1 MVQISESMKR
11 QRSIIL
17 SKLKMLFVMKFT
29 VKYDSSKSN
38 SLEYP
43 NTNPQSNNTKDVKHP
58 KRSTIISKTATLIQT
73 TKKSATKKLHKLRK
87 KTKRKKEPINLN

>member
-11 QRSIIL
+11 QRSLIL

-29 VKYDSSKSN
+29 VKYDPSKSN

-43 NTNPQSNNTKDVKHP
+43 NTNPQSNNTKN
-58 KRSTIISKTATLIQT
+58 I
-73 TKKSATKKLHKLRK
+73 
-87 KTKRKKEPINLN
+87 

>member
-11 QRSIIL
+11 QRSLIL
-17 SKLKMLFVMKFT
+17 SKLKMLFIMKFT

-43 NTNPQSNNTKDVKHP
+43 NTNPQSNNTKDAKHP
-58 KRSTIISKTATLIQT
+58 IRSTKISKIATLFKRLKNSNKKTPQT
-73 TKKSATKKLHKLRK
+73 T
-87 KTKRKKEPINLN
+87 